1 MRSSLRLKVLVAAI
15 GMASASVATAA
26 TTHSVHGQSLAAV
39 PAASLT
45 AHFGLGA
52 NSALVARS
60 SVALGLGRHVVR
72 QQQFY
77 RGVPVYGRSVA
88 VVEDANGNALRATGE
103 LAQNLDSDLVS
114 VSPRLTAA
122 KALDA
127 LKSHA
132 HTSLVGG
139 NTIGN
144 QQADLF
150 VYPQDNGPARLVYR
164 TSYVAHDNGQVS
176 RPTAIVDAN
185 TGEVIQ
191 SWNGLTYASA
201 TGPGGN
207 QKTGQYN
214 YGTDYP
220 ALDVTQSGSTCTLN
234 NTNVVTYNLNHGTS
248 GGSIVS
254 FTCPNSNTDAIN
266 GAYSPVND
274 AHHFGGVVHD
284 MYVAYTGAAP
294 LSIKLRMNVHYKS
307 NYENAFWDGTAM
319 FFGDGASTFYPLVS
333 LDVTSHE
340 ISHGYTE
347 QNSGLQYTGQSGGMN
362 EAYSDIAGE
371 AAEFYDRGAAD
382 FEVGADIV
390 KTSAGIGNALRYM
403 CNPPQDGGSID
414 NAANYT
420 SSLDV
425 HYSSGVYNKAFCL
438 LAKTSGWDV
447 KKAFQ
452 VFALANKSYWT
463 ATSTFNSGACGVESA
478 ATDLGYNAND
488 VATAFTGVGVTCPS
502 SGGGGGGGSTSL
514 SNGVAVTG
522 QAAASGADLDYTV
535 TVPSG
540 ASNLVIAISGGTGDA
555 DLYTKFGSAPTLS
568 SYDCRPYLTGNN
580 ESCSVASPSAG
591 TYYVK
596 LHGYAAFSGVTIKA
610 SWSTSSGGGGS
621 NVLQNGVPVSNLSG
635 AKGTKLYYTV
645 QVPAGAKN
653 LAITTSGGSGD
664 EDLYVKF
671 GSTPTTSS
679 YDCRPYISGNN
690 ESCTVSTPSTGT
702 YYIMLNGY
710 SAFSGVTLKA
720 TWN

>member
-1 MRSSLRLKVLVAAI
+1 
-15 GMASASVATAA
+15 
-26 TTHSVHGQSLAAV
+26 
-39 PAASLT
+39 
-45 AHFGLGA
+45 
-52 NSALVARS
+52 
-60 SVALGLGRHVVR
+60 
-72 QQQFY
+72 
-77 RGVPVYGRSVA
+77 
-88 VVEDANGNALRATGE
+88 
-103 LAQNLDSDLVS
+103 
-114 VSPRLTAA
+114 
-122 KALDA
+122 
-127 LKSHA
+127 
-132 HTSLVGG
+132 
-139 NTIGN
+139 
-144 QQADLF
+144 
-150 VYPQDNGPARLVYR
+150 
-164 TSYVAHDNGQVS
+164 
-176 RPTAIVDAN
+176 
-185 TGEVIQ
+185 
-191 SWNGLTYASA
+191 
-201 TGPGGN
+201 
-207 QKTGQYN
+207 
-214 YGTDYP
+214 
-220 ALDVTQSGSTCTLN
+220 VTQSGSTCTLQ

-284 MYVAYTGAAP
+284 MYLAYTGAAP
-294 LSIKLRMNVHYKS
+294 LNIKLRMNVHYKS

-319 FFGDGASTFYPLVS
+319 NFGDGASTFYPLVS

-382 FEVGADIV
+382 FLVGADIV

-502 SGGGGGGGSTSL
+502 SGGGSGGGGATSL
-514 SNGVAVTG
+514 SIGVALTG
-522 QAAASGADLDYTV
+522 QAAATGADLDYTV

-621 NVLQNGVPVSNLSG
+621 NVLQNGVPVGNLSG

-645 QVPAGAKN
+645 QIPAGAKN